1 MAVHAHGGNTARRW
15 TARTAW
21 SGARRGKTAALCWMD
36 RPVDHHSS
44 DLVRR
49 VVSVEGEAVM
59 GRAGILYLYAAR
71 AARGFGDGFAAIILP
86 AYLLEI
92 GFNPFQI
99 GLVATAALL
108 GSAATTLVDG
118 FLAPR
123 CDLRTL
129 LLACAALMVV
139 TGIAIPSVQHL
150 AFIAVV
156 AFIGTINPTTGD
168 IGVHV
173 PLEQAAL
180 AHGASDK
187 ERTHVFARYSLIGA
201 LSIAAGALAAGAP
214 DLLVSFGAGR
224 IGALQAM
231 FYAYAAL
238 GLVGAWFYS
247 RLPRAEV
254 KEETAPQA
262 TALGPSRR
270 TVYKLAALFSLDSF
284 AGGFTVQSLMALW
297 LFERFDLSLAA
308 ASAFFFWSNV
318 LTAFSYPVAAR
329 LGKRFG
335 LVNTMVFTHIPS
347 SVCLIL
353 AAFSPSLTMVLALL
367 LVRSALSQMDVPTRT
382 SYVMAVVTPAERTAA
397 ASVTAVPR
405 SLASAVSPALSG
417 ALLSTA
423 FAGLPL
429 IVCGVLK
436 IVYDL
441 SLLFSFRHIKPPEE
455 KEAPR

>member
-1 MAVHAHGGNTARRW
+1 MLQLPQFKSGILERW
-15 TARTAW
+15 GVA
-21 SGARRGKTAALCWMD
+21 
-36 RPVDHHSS
+36 
-44 DLVRR
+44 
-49 VVSVEGEAVM
+49 
-59 GRAGILYLYAAR
+59 GRADVVCLYAAR

-92 GFNPFQI
+92 GFGPFQI

-108 GSAATTLVDG
+108 GSAATTLAVG

-123 CDLRTL
+123 YDLRTL
-129 LLACAALMVV
+129 LVACAALMVV
-139 TGIAIPSVQHL
+139 TGIAIPSLQHL
-150 AFIAVV
+150 IFIAVV
-156 AFIGTINPTTGD
+156 AFIGTMNPTTGD

-180 AHGASDK
+180 AQRASDK

-214 DLLVSFGAGR
+214 DLLVSFGMGR
-224 IGALQAM
+224 ISALQIM
-231 FYAYAAL
+231 FYVYAAL
-238 GLVGAWFYS
+238 GLIGAVFYS

-254 KEETAPQA
+254 TETAPQA
-262 TALGPSRR
+262 TPLGPSRR

-284 AGGFTVQSLMALW
+284 AGGFTVQSIMALW
-297 LFERFDLSLAA
+297 LFERFELSLAA

-329 LGKRFG
+329 LGQRFG

-353 AAFSPSLTMVLALL
+353 AAFSPNLSTVLALL

-382 SYVMAVVTPAERTAA
+382 SYVMAVVTPPERTAA

-405 SLASAVSPALSG
+405 SLASAISPALSG
-417 ALLSTA
+417 ALLSTSL
-423 FAGLPL
+423 AGLPL
-429 IVCGVLK
+429 VICGVLK

-441 SLLFSFRHIKPPEE
+441 SLLFSFRHVKPPEE
-455 KEAPR
+455 ASR